1 MDKLIIPS
9 RNELEDGTHIRVSK
23 KMKELV
29 DDVARRSGRSQYVIV
44 NVVKAAWAIFGKSY
58 EYRQKYNA
66 YKKARM
72 DKEKEMKFHIEG
84 QLHF

>member
-29 DDVARRSGRSQYVIV
+29 DEIAKRSGRSQYVII
-44 NVVKAAWAIFGKSY
+44 NKMIEFAYERVVV
-58 EYRQKYNA
+58 E
-66 YKKARM
+66 
-72 DKEKEMKFHIEG
+72 DEDDEE
-84 QLHF
+84 

>member
-29 DDVARRSGRSQYVIV
+29 DDVAKRSGRSQYVIV
-44 NVVKAAWAIFGKSY
+44 NKMIEFAY
-58 EYRQKYNA
+58 ERIV
-66 YKKARM
+66 
-72 DKEKEMKFHIEG
+72 IENE
-84 QLHF
+84 FNEEI